1 MSIVRTSFNK
11 KINLNNEKLK
21 FFYENGFY
29 RYSDIERTEK
39 LLNYYFFLKKTQKI
53 KGSFIEFGVFKGNS
67 SFKLL
72 ILSKILKI
80 NREANFFD
88 FFSKFDDSKITKE
101 DKYEFSLFLKEAGD
115 KSISS
120 LDFSRNIKKRKL
132 SNKFKLHKGDIFH
145 TFKKFLKKN
154 QKIALVNLDVDLFN
168 VTEYVLNNIWPK
180 MSKKGIIILDDFK
193 GFPGATR
200 AINKFARKKKI
211 LVKKIGNIKKSY
223 YLEK

>member
-1 MSIVRTSFNK
+1 MSIVKTSFNK
-11 KINLNNEKLK
+11 KIDLNNEKFK

-29 RYSDIERTEK
+29 KYSDIERTEK

-67 SFKLL
+67 SFKFL

-80 NREANFFD
+80 KREANFFD

-101 DKYEFSLFLKEAGD
+101 DKYEFTLFLKEAGD

-132 SNKFKLHKGDIFH
+132 SNKFQLYKGDIFY
-145 TFKKFLKKN
+145 TFKKFLKKKK
-154 QKIALVNLDVDLFN
+154 KIALVNLDVDLFN
-168 VTEYVLNNIWPK
+168 VTEYILENIWPQ

-200 AINKFARKKKI
+200 AINKFAKKKKI
-211 LVKKIGNIKKSY
+211 LVKKIGNFKKSY